1 MKRFLQLVALVSFTS
16 YTASA
21 QDLAYKIPEKA
32 FSVVSIKSN
41 QLFQLCPANEF
52 NNSTLGKKFLE
63 KLSETANES
72 YKSIEEL
79 GLNLSA
85 NAYYY
90 YQVTDSINYHGLII
104 PLTDGSKIDALFSKH
119 ADSIRKINGISVLQ
133 RPDQKTVIAWNNQ
146 MLYLTYGSLNNY
158 FFSDSAHAATYGDI
172 SAVYDDY
179 PASDVVVD
187 TVVATKIEE
196 EGVQAE
202 SAEDIINKGLDS
214 TIVKDP
220 DFIYDEAPA
229 DSTLPVPEDTSAPIV
244 FDYGTGEAVPAE
256 ETEAYYVEKK
266 RIRDSLTVSWLTTST
281 QQIFDKTSASP
292 SILNNPG
299 YVRSAD
305 NNAIATFWMMD
316 IQSVYSAFFP
326 YKYFMKY
333 GGNFMRGYG
342 NVNAR
347 LYMGKEQI
355 RLSGEMGLDTERAAS
370 YSKICDHKLN
380 KKFLKYI
387 KGDSLIGFMS
397 YAFNT
402 EAYMYEMPKL
412 LGGAYSY
419 KYEEEMALVTD
430 LMTVMLDEKAI
441 AKVIKGDALFLL
453 TNLTE
458 KQVTYQSY
466 EYNEETF
473 EYKDTVKTK
482 TETLPDFLCMF
493 SSDDTHLIERL
504 LQYGIKKEKIVFS
517 NGIYVLEQTGK
528 NPFNLHLLIKDGIV
542 FLGTSLQ
549 DITQI
554 QDGSFK
560 GNLDKQHRDLL
571 TKNNMTMFFSPK
583 SLGHKMPVHELGEA
597 GDKMTKLLGGA
608 GNVYITSAGIKD
620 GYISMDMTADVPK
633 EKENALK
640 YFLDLVEDMSNLK

>member
-1 MKRFLQLVALVSFTS
+1 MKRFLQLAALVSF
-16 YTASA
+16 ASSAATA

-52 NNSTLGKKFLE
+52 NNSTFGKKFLE
-63 KLSETANES
+63 KLSETANEN

-79 GLNLSA
+79 GFNLSA

-90 YQVTDSINYHGLII
+90 YQVTDSINYHALLV
-104 PLTDGSKIDALFSKH
+104 PLTDASKINALFSKH
-119 ADSIRKINGISVLQ
+119 ADSIRTINGLSVLQ
-133 RPDQKTVIAWNNQ
+133 RPDEKTVIAWNNQ
-146 MLYLTYGSLNNY
+146 MLYLTYGSLNSY

-172 SAVYDDY
+172 GTVYDDY
-179 PASDVVVD
+179 AANDVMVD
-187 TVVATKIEE
+187 TAAAAVTYDEPIADSVVEADSAPVVA
-196 EGVQAE
+196 
-202 SAEDIINKGLDS
+202 
-214 TIVKDP
+214 
-220 DFIYDEAPA
+220 EAPEA
-229 DSTLPVPEDTSAPIV
+229 PLPPALPEDTTAPIT
-244 FDYGTGEAVPAE
+244 FDYGTDEAVSAE
-256 ETEAYYVEKK
+256 ETQAREERK
-266 RIRDSLTVSWLTTST
+266 RHRDSLTISWLTTST
-281 QQIFDKTSASP
+281 QEIFSKNSTAP

-299 YVRSAD
+299 YRRSAD
-305 NNAIATFWMMD
+305 DNAIATFWMSD
-316 IQSVYSAFFP
+316 IQSIYSTFFP

-333 GGNFMRGYG
+333 GGNFLRGYG

-355 RLSGEMGLDTERAAS
+355 RLTGEMGLDAEKAAS
-370 YSKICDHKLN
+370 YAKICDHKLN

-387 KGDSLIGFMS
+387 NADSLIGFMS
-397 YAFNT
+397 YAFDT

-412 LGGAYSY
+412 LSGAYSY
-419 KYEEEMALVTD
+419 RYNEEMALVTD
-430 LMTVMLDEKAI
+430 LVNVMLDEKAI

-453 TNLTE
+453 TNLKE
-458 KQVTYQSY
+458 RQVTYQSY

-493 SSDDTHLIERL
+493 SSDDTQLIERL
-504 LQYGIKKEKIVFS
+504 LQYGIRKGKIVLGS
-517 NGIYVLEQTGK
+517 GIYSIEQTGK
-528 NPFNLHLLIKDGIV
+528 NPFSLHLLIKDGIV
-542 FLGTSLQ
+542 FIGSSLQ
-549 DITQI
+549 DISQI

-560 GNLDKQHRDLL
+560 GNADKQHKELL
-571 TKNNMTMFFSPK
+571 AKNNFTMFFSPK
-583 SLGHKMPVHELGEA
+583 SLGKKLPGELGET
-597 GDKMTKLLGGA
+597 GEEMTKILGAA

-640 YFLDLVEDMSNLK
+640 YFLDFMEDMGHLK

>member
-1 MKRFLQLVALVSFTS
+1 MKRFLQLVALVSFTG
-16 YTASA
+16 YTATA

-52 NNSTLGKKFLE
+52 NNSTLGKKFLG
-63 KLSETANES
+63 KLSETATEN
-72 YKSIEEL
+72 YKGIEEL

-90 YQVTDSINYHGLII
+90 YQVTDSINYHGLLI
-104 PLTDGSKIDALFSKH
+104 PLTDGSKINALFSKH
-119 ADSIRKINGISVLQ
+119 ADKIKKVNGISVLE
-133 RPDQKTVIAWNNQ
+133 RPDQKTVISWNNQ
-146 MLYLTYGSLNNY
+146 MLYLAYGSLNSY

-172 SAVYDDY
+172 SGVYDDY
-179 PASDVVVD
+179 AATEVVAD
-187 TVVATKIEE
+187 TVTATVLPEE
-196 EGVQAE
+196 DQMADTTVE
-202 SAEDIINKGLDS
+202 I
-214 TIVKDP
+214 
-220 DFIYDEAPA
+220 A
-229 DSTLPVPEDTSAPIV
+229 DSAIETEALAYPPVAEDTSAPVV
-244 FDYGTGEAVPAE
+244 FDYGADEAAPVE
-256 ETEAYYVEKK
+256 DTQDYVEKK
-266 RIRDSLTVSWLTTST
+266 RIRDSLTLSWLTIST
-281 QQIFDKTSASP
+281 QQIFDKTSTTP

-316 IQSVYSAFFP
+316 IQSIYSAFMP

-342 NVNAR
+342 SVNAR

-355 RLSGEMGLDTERAAS
+355 RLSGEMGLDAEKAAS
-370 YSKICDHKLN
+370 YTKICDHQLN

-397 YAFNT
+397 YAYNT
-402 EAYMYEMPKL
+402 EAYIHEMTKL

-419 KYEEEMALVTD
+419 KYQEEMALVSD

-441 AKVIKGDALFLL
+441 ANVIKGDALFLL

-504 LQYGIKKEKIVFS
+504 LQYGIRKEKIVLS
-517 NGIYVLEQTGK
+517 NGIYSIEQSRK
-528 NPFNLHLLIKDGIV
+528 NPFSLHLLIKDGIV
-542 FLGTSLQ
+542 FLGTSLH
-549 DITQI
+549 DLSQI

-560 GNLDKQHRDLL
+560 GNLDKQHRELL

-583 SLGHKMPVHELGEA
+583 SLGNKIPVREMGEA
-597 GDKMTKLLGGA
+597 GEKATKLLGGA

-620 GYISMDMTADVPK
+620 GYISVDMTADVPK

-640 YFLDLVEDMSNLK
+640 YFLDLVEDMAHLK